1 MASEMSKLLKRAVK
15 EYTDEM
21 MEEEN
26 KKIQIALDKTMD
38 RVKEEVDK
46 YLESMATLYYEGYD
60 PISYIR
66 TMQLRNK
73 STRPVN
79 PYAEINKFGNISN
92 LSFGVIFNEDT
103 MNHGNYTIKARWYDK
118 KKKKWK
124 DVKKSKTYTVKAGKK
139 GGRGPNEAKILEY
152 FQDGVHPN
160 WVPEGMT
167 DTLTPIPLFTE
178 EPKGAIPDAIEKWL
192 NEGGL
197 QDIFN
202 EELKKLYR

>member
-1 MASEMSKLLKRAVK
+1 MASEMSNLLKRAVK

-26 KKIQIALDKTMD
+26 KKIQIALNRTMD

-46 YLESMATLYYEGYD
+46 YLEQMATLYYEGYD
-60 PISYIR
+60 PLAYIR
-66 TMQLRNK
+66 TMQLQNK

-79 PYAEINKFGNISN
+79 PYAEINQLGNVSS
-92 LSFGVIFNEDT
+92 LSFGVLFNEDT
-103 MNHGNYTIKARWYDK
+103 MNHGSYQIKARWYDK
-118 KKKKWK
+118 KKKKWH
-124 DVKKSKTYTVKAGKK
+124 DVKKTKTYTVKPGKK
-139 GGRGPNEAKILEY
+139 GGKKPNEAKILEF

-160 WVPEGMT
+160 WMPEG
-167 DTLTPIPLFTE
+167 LTESPTPSPLFTE
-178 EPKGAIPDAIEKWL
+178 EPSGAIPDAIEQWL

>member
-1 MASEMSKLLKRAVK
+1 MSKLLKRAVK

-26 KKIQIALDKTMD
+26 KKIQIALNRTMD
-38 RVKEEVDK
+38 RVQEEVDK
-46 YLESMATLYYEGYD
+46 YLEQMATLYYQGYN

-66 TMQLRNK
+66 TMQLQNK
-73 STRPVN
+73 STRPVK
-79 PYAEINKFGNISN
+79 PYAEINRIGNVSN

-103 MNHGNYTIKARWYDK
+103 MNHGSYTIKARWYDK

-139 GGRGPNEAKILEY
+139 GGQGPDEAKILEY

-160 WVPEGMT
+160 SVPAGMT
-167 DTLTPIPLFTE
+167 EFPTPIPLFTE
-178 EPKGAIPDAIEKWL
+178 EPSGAIPNAIEKWL
-192 NEGGL
+192 NDGGL
-197 QDIFN
+197 QNIFN